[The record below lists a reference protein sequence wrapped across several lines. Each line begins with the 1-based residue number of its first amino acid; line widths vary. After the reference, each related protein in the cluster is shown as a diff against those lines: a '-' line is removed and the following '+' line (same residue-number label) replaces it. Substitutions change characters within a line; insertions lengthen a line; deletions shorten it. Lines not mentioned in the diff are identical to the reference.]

1 MNFIYAVVK
10 EHYTL
15 GEEERISYGVAVYS
29 NSVSDGTACIVA
41 SVHDITSD
49 AKKASELVR
58 RCNDLQLSA
67 DHLED
72 VIEDFFLV

>member
-10 EHYTL
+10 EHYAL
-15 GEEERISYGVAVYS
+15 GEENRISYGVVVYS

-49 AKKASELVR
+49 EKKVSELVR
-58 RCNDLQLSA
+58 RCNHLQLSA
-67 DHLED
+67 VHLKD